1 MAIKIK
7 IHESYRK
14 VIAIADA
21 DLIGKKFVEG
31 RLQLDI
37 TESFYGGQECSK
49 EKAIKIIKEGALEDA
64 AFDIVGKESVEAGIE
79 VGLIED
85 APGAIIKIQGIPHA
99 LSLL

>member
-14 VIAIADA
+14 VIAVADSN
-21 DLIGKKFVEG
+21 LIGKKFVEG

-37 TESFYGGQECSK
+37 TESFYGGKEFSK
-49 EKAIKIIKEGALEDA
+49 EKAMKIIKEGALEDA
-64 AFDIVGKESVEAGIE
+64 AFNIVGKESIGAAIE
-79 VGLIED
+79 VGIIDD
-85 APGAIIKIQGIPHA
+85 APGCILKIQGIPHA